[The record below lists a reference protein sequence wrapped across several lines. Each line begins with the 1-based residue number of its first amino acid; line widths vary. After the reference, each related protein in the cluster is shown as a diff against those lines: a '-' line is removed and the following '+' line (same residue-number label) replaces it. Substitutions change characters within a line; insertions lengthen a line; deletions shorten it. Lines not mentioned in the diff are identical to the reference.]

1 MTGIKSRKG
10 WKHLSEVILSC
21 KGMFKAFP
29 GVQALDDVGFE
40 LRQGEVH
47 ALCGENGAGKSTLI
61 KIISGIYEKDAG
73 EITYQGK
80 SVNYKTVQEC
90 RKNGISIIP
99 QELQMAP
106 ALSVAENIFMTGHPT
121 KRGIVD
127 WKAMWS
133 NTRALQEQLG
143 STALSFQ
150 PNQRVS
156 ELSMGHRQLIEI
168 MKAIATEVKVI
179 AFDEPTSSLSDEE
192 VEQLFKLIERLK
204 QKGISIIYVTHR
216 LKEIFTI
223 CDRVTVLKDGKYVGT
238 ENISDIKTNDVVSM
252 MVGRDMKMFEKVDKR
267 IEDVVMEVK
276 NLTRGDKVKNM
287 SFNLKKGEILGIFG
301 IVGSGRTEM
310 ARILFGLDKR
320 ESGQVFINGNEVK
333 INHPRDAVDMKLGF
347 VSEDRRGEGLAVRL
361 NVSKNMTMPFLKR
374 LVNKFV
380 LSLSKEAELSNE
392 LVEALNI
399 KTPGLNTAVEN
410 LSGGNQQ
417 KIVISKWM
425 GAQSEILI
433 FDEPTRGIDVGAKA
447 EIYRLMEKLTV
458 EGKSII
464 MISSELP
471 EVLAMSD
478 RMLVFRDGAIVAELE
493 NVRELSEEDVM
504 HYAIGTSV

>member
-1 MTGIKSRKG
+1 M
-10 WKHLSEVILSC
+10 SEIVLSC

-29 GVQALDDVGFE
+29 GVQALDDVDFE

-47 ALCGENGAGKSTLI
+47 ALCGENGAGKSTLV
-61 KIISGIYEKDAG
+61 KIITGMYEKDAG
-73 EITYQGK
+73 EVIYFGK
-80 SVNYKTVQEC
+80 TVNYKNVQEC
-90 RKNGISIIP
+90 RKNGISLIP
-99 QELQMAP
+99 QELHLAP
-106 ALSVAENIFMTGHPT
+106 ALTVAENIFMTGYPT

-127 WKAMWS
+127 WKAMWQK
-133 NTRALQEQLG
+133 TRVLQEQLG
-143 STALSFQ
+143 STALSFK
-150 PNQRVS
+150 PDQRVS
-156 ELSMGHRQLIEI
+156 ELSMGHMQLVEI

-179 AFDEPTSSLSDEE
+179 AFDEPTSSLSEEE
-192 VEQLFKLIERLK
+192 VTQLFNLINQLK
-204 QKGISIIYVTHR
+204 KKGISIIYVTHR

-238 ENISDIKTNDVVSM
+238 ENISDIKTSDVVSM
-252 MVGRDMKMFEKVDKR
+252 MVGRDMQMFEKIADKR
-267 IEDVVMEVK
+267 IGDVRLEVK
-276 NLTRGDKVKNM
+276 QLTRGDKVKNM
-287 SFNLKKGEILGIFG
+287 SFNLKKSEILGIFG

-320 ESGQVFINGNEVK
+320 EGGQVFISGNEVK
-333 INHPRDAVDMKLGF
+333 INHPKDALDMKLGF

-361 NVSKNMTMPFLKR
+361 NVSKNMTMPFIKWLVKRGIISLK
-374 LVNKFV
+374 
-380 LSLSKEAELSNE
+380 KESEISTQ

-399 KTPGLNTAVEN
+399 KTPSLNTAVEN

-417 KIVISKWM
+417 KIVISKWI

-447 EIYRLMEKLTV
+447 EIYRLMEKLTA

-478 RMLVFRDGAIVAELE
+478 RMLVFRDGAIVAELN

-504 HYAIGTSV
+504 HYAIGTSVE